1 VARAGADRDGVS
13 GRSAGTTG
21 LLADRPGP
29 ALALAYQ
36 DTRAAILAI
45 LGTLAGDQLSTVVPA
60 CPEWTVRELT
70 AHMTG
75 VAADTVEGRFPPINP
90 HGTWAERQAVVDA
103 HTASQ
108 VASRRTMTIAEA
120 LAEWAG
126 YLPRVLAV
134 LRGDEPLPPGSMPSH
149 DWVIVSDIAAHGQDL
164 RGALDLPGDRE
175 SAAVTLGLRRY
186 IAGLGQRLDRAARPA
201 LLLRTPE
208 RDYQAGSGPPSAT
221 VTATAWELFRA
232 LGSRRSTGQILALP
246 WSGDPQPHVTL
257 LCAYGP
263 RADDLIE

>member
-1 VARAGADRDGVS
+1 MTQAGADRDRADARTRPSGVS
-13 GRSAGTTG
+13 
-21 LLADRPGP
+21 ADRPGP
-29 ALALAYQ
+29 ALAHAYQ
-36 DTRAAILAI
+36 GTHAAILAI
-45 LGTLAGDQLSTVVPA
+45 LGALPGDRLSTVIPA
-60 CPEWTVRELT
+60 CPQWTVRDLT

-103 HTASQ
+103 HTAGQ
-108 VASRRTMTIAEA
+108 VSSRQTMTMAE
-120 LAEWAG
+120 LLGEWTG
-126 YLPRVLAV
+126 HLPRVLAI
-134 LRGDEPLPPGSMPSH
+134 LRGDEPLPPGSMPAH

-164 RGALDLPGDRE
+164 RGALDLPGDRQ
-175 SAAVTLGLRRY
+175 SAAVTLGLQRY
-186 IAGLGQRLDRAARPA
+186 IAGLGQRLDRTGLPA

-208 RDYQAGSGPPSAT
+208 RDYQAGSGSPPAT

-246 WSGDPQPHVTL
+246 WSGDHRPYLRL
-257 LCAYGP
+257 LPAYGP

>member
-1 VARAGADRDGVS
+1 MTRAGADQDR
-13 GRSAGTTG
+13 AGARTRTAG
-21 LLADRPGP
+21 LVGDRPGP

-36 DTRAAILAI
+36 GTHGAILAI
-45 LGTLAGDQLSTVVPA
+45 LAAMSGDQLSTVVPA
-60 CPEWTVRELT
+60 CPDWTVRDLA
-70 AHMTG
+70 AHMSG

-108 VASRRTMTIAEA
+108 VASRRAMTMAEVA
-120 LAEWAG
+120 GEWTT

-134 LRGDEPLPPGSMPSH
+134 LRGDEPLPAGSMPAH

-164 RGALDLPGDRE
+164 RGTLDLPGDRE
-175 SAAVTLGLRRY
+175 SAAVTLGLQRY
-186 IAGLGQRLDRAARPA
+186 IAGLGQRLDRADLPA

-208 RDYQAGSGPPSAT
+208 RDYRAGSGSPPAT
-221 VTATAWELFRA
+221 VTASVWELFRA
-232 LGSRRSTGQILALP
+232 LGSRRSTSQILALP
-246 WSGDPQPHVTL
+246 WSGDPQPYLTL

-263 RADDLIE
+263 RAGDLIE

>member
-1 VARAGADRDGVS
+1 MTQAGADQDRADA
-13 GRSAGTTG
+13 RTRTAG
-21 LLADRPGP
+21 LLGDRPGP
-29 ALALAYQ
+29 ALARAYQ
-36 DTRAAILAI
+36 GTHAATLAI
-45 LGTLAGDQLSTVVPA
+45 FGTMAGDHLPTVVPA
-60 CPEWTVRELT
+60 CPEWTVRDLA

-108 VASRRTMTIAEA
+108 VSSRRAMTMAEV
-120 LAEWAG
+120 LGEWAG

-134 LRGDEPLPPGSMPSH
+134 LRGDEPLPPGSMPAH

-164 RGALDLPGDRE
+164 RGALDRPGERE
-175 SAAVTLGLRRY
+175 SAAVTLGFRRY
-186 IAGLGQRLDRAARPA
+186 IAGLGQRLDRAGLPA

-208 RDYQAGSGPPSAT
+208 RDYQAGSGSPPAT
-221 VTATAWELFRA
+221 VTASAWELFRA
-232 LGSRRSTGQILALP
+232 LGSRRGTGQILALP
-246 WSGDPQPHVTL
+246 WSGDPQPYLTL